1 MKVLKTLT
9 FGVMSR
15 GSQNPV
21 LARRAKLVHRLEQQK
36 RLAQDANFVV
46 TVSRWLK
53 NEAGGKELVKLQ
65 KRVRPWWCED
75 VLGAVGLTVRYG
87 AKAIEFE
94 KGKNAIIVPSKD
106 QLAATLDTVITAVRA
121 GELDEYLSQQ
131 AKDRSAPKQKRLA
144 QDPNFVV
151 TVSRWVRN
159 EGGSRERVQLQKRV
173 RPWWR
178 EDVLGTVGLTVRY
191 GAKAIEFEK
200 GKNAIVVPSKDQLV
214 ATIDTV
220 IEGVKAGEL
229 DEHLDQYAKARG
241 VPRSTR
247 AA

>member
-1 MKVLKTLT
+1 MKVLKSLT

-46 TVSRWLK
+46 TVSRWLR
-53 NEAGGKELVKLQ
+53 NEAGSKEL
-65 KRVRPWWCED
+65 
-75 VLGAVGLTVRYG
+75 
-87 AKAIEFE
+87 
-94 KGKNAIIVPSKD
+94 
-106 QLAATLDTVITAVRA
+106 
-121 GELDEYLSQQ
+121 
-131 AKDRSAPKQKRLA
+131 
-144 QDPNFVV
+144 
-151 TVSRWVRN
+151 
-159 EGGSRERVQLQKRV
+159 VQLQKRV

-200 GKNAIVVPSKDQLV
+200 GKTAIIVPSKDQLV
-214 ATIDTV
+214 ATLDTV
-220 IEGVKAGEL
+220 IAAVKAGEL
-229 DEHLDQYAKARG
+229 DEHLAQYAKARD
-241 VPRSTR
+241 VPKCKP